1 MKEIKDLEILEN
13 ICMSNYTSYKTGGI
27 AKYLVYPNTIESL
40 IELIKYIKNNNIKYF
55 ILGNGTNIIFTDDFY
70 DGVVINLKK
79 LNNLLVSKNT
89 ICVSSGYSLQKL
101 VGITVEKN
109 LSGLEFA
116 AGIPGTV
123 GGAIYMNAGA
133 YGSAMADIIDEVT
146 YLENDEIKT
155 KKREELEFGYR
166 ESCFKNNKNIIIL
179 STKIKLKPS
188 NKKEIQDTIK
198 EYTEK
203 RIKTQPLEYPTAGS
217 VFKNPDNISAGALIE
232 HKLNL
237 KGHNVNDAYISTK
250 HANFIINKGNAKS
263 EDIIRLIKEIQREA
277 LEKEG
282 INLELEQEIIK

>member
-79 LNNLLVSKNT
+79 LNNLLVSKNI

-101 VGITVEKN
+101 VSITIEKN

-146 YLENDEIKT
+146 YLENEEIKT

-188 NKKEIQDTIK
+188 NKNEIQDTIK

>member
-27 AKYLVYPNTIESL
+27 AKYLVYPNTLESL
-40 IELIKYIKNNNIKYF
+40 IELIKYIKNNSIKYF

-79 LNNLLVSKNT
+79 LNNLLANKNT
-89 ICVSSGYSLQKL
+89 ICVSSGFSLQKL
-101 VGITVEKN
+101 VSITIEKS

-133 YGSAMADIIDEVT
+133 YGSAMSDIIDEVT

-166 ESCFKNNKNIIIL
+166 KSYFKKNKSIIIL
-179 STKIKLKPS
+179 STKIKLKPG
-188 NKKEIQDTIK
+188 NKKEVQDIIK

-203 RIKTQPLEYPTAGS
+203 RIKTQPLEYP
-217 VFKNPDNISAGALIE
+217 
-232 HKLNL
+232 
-237 KGHNVNDAYISTK
+237 
-250 HANFIINKGNAKS
+250 NASMEQK
-263 EDIIRLIKEIQREA
+263 KRE
-277 LEKEG
+277 G
-282 INLELEQEIIK
+282 YF

>member
-55 ILGNGTNIIFTDDFY
+55 VLGNGTNIIFTDDFY

-79 LNNLLVSKNT
+79 LNNLLVNKNT

-101 VGITVEKN
+101 VSITIEKN

-133 YGSAMADIIDEVT
+133 YGSAMSDIIDEVT

-166 ESCFKNNKNIIIL
+166 ESYFKKNKNIIII

-188 NKKEIQDTIK
+188 NKKEIQDKIK

-203 RIKTQPLEYPTAGS
+203 RIKTQPLEYPNAGS

-263 EDIIRLIKEIQREA
+263 KDIIKLIKEVQREA

>member
-55 ILGNGTNIIFTDDFY
+55 VLGNGTNIIFTDDFY

-79 LNNLLVSKNT
+79 LNNLLVNKNI

-146 YLENDEIKT
+146 YLGNDEIKT

-263 EDIIRLIKEIQREA
+263 KDIIKLIKEIQREA

>member
-55 ILGNGTNIIFTDDFY
+55 VLGNGTNIIFTDDFY

-79 LNNLLVSKNT
+79 LNNLLVNKNI

>member
-27 AKYLVYPNTIESL
+27 AKYLVYPNTLESL
-40 IELIKYIKNNNIKYF
+40 IELIKYIKNNSIKYF

-79 LNNLLVSKNT
+79 LNNLLANKNT
-89 ICVSSGYSLQKL
+89 IRVSSGFSLQKL
-101 VGITVEKN
+101 VSISVEKS

-133 YGSAMADIIDEVT
+133 YGSAMSDIIDEVT

-166 ESCFKNNKNIIIL
+166 KSYFKKNKSIIIL
-179 STKIKLKPS
+179 STKIKLKPG
-188 NKKEIQDTIK
+188 NKKEVQDIIK

-203 RIKTQPLEYPTAGS
+203 RIKTQPLEYPNAGS
-217 VFKNPDNISAGALIE
+217 VFKNPDNISAGSLIE

-237 KGHNVNDAYISTK
+237 KGYNINDAYISTK

-263 EDIIRLIKEIQREA
+263 KDIIKLIKEIQKEA
-277 LEKEG
+277 LEKEK